1 MASSGSARQ
10 GRVDGERTRQRILDV
25 ARPLFAAH
33 GYAGTSVRMVAR
45 AAAVNVATLA
55 YHFKDKQGMYD
66 AVVSGLHEDLA
77 KDFPETLM
85 DGDDP
90 DEMIR
95 TLVRRAWG
103 FVKSHRDPIRLQIRH
118 VLDTGGQPEVVVEV
132 LSEPLLVRAEAL
144 VGAFRPAWTQVN
156 RRMLVLSFMHTI
168 VRLSLEDPAQLARM
182 IGGVEDLDSAV
193 TGFLTDWIRRELGLA

>member
-1 MASSGSARQ
+1 
-10 GRVDGERTRQRILDV
+10 
-25 ARPLFAAH
+25 
-33 GYAGTSVRMVAR
+33 MVAR

-55 YHFKDKQGMYD
+55 YHFTDKQGMYD
-66 AVVSGLHEDLA
+66 AVVSRLHEDLA
-77 KDFPETLM
+77 RDFPMTLL

-95 TLVRRAWG
+95 VLVQRAWD

-118 VLDTGGQPEVVVEV
+118 VLDTGGQPEVVAEV
-132 LSEPLLVRAEAL
+132 LSEPLLARADVL
-144 VGAFRPAWTQVN
+144 VGAFRPSWTQVN

-168 VRLSLEDPAQLARM
+168 VRLSLEDPGQLAGM

-193 TGFLTDWIRRELGLA
+193 TDFLTDWIRRELGLA